1 MTEVF
6 RDDDAGY
13 ERWLAENPGG
23 YVVNARRTP
32 RADYLKLHRAWCRHI
47 SSLQPGATTW
57 TSGDYIKVC
66 GRRLDEVERWAR
78 SHVGGGLDRGCACT

>member
-23 YVVNARRTP
+23 YVVTP
-32 RADYLKLHRAWCRHI
+32 VGHRG
-47 SSLQPGATTW
+47 PTT
-57 TSGDYIKVC
+57 
-66 GRRLDEVERWAR
+66 
-78 SHVGGGLDRGCACT
+78 